1 MAEDTKFVK
10 GADKLAARLRK
21 LSVSIRKTVTDGRI
35 PALLLRRTKKR
46 FDKQL
51 DPNERKWEPLSP
63 NTLVRRRSGGNLRRK
78 ALHET
83 LRLKQSI
90 AIVKKSSLFSVTG
103 ASARIGVNDPVA
115 AAYGRFHQTGEG
127 DLVQRRFLGIGKSDI
142 KAVDLLLEKAIIRGN
157 RLRKTR

>member
-1 MAEDTKFVK
+1 MAVDTKFVK
-10 GADKLAARLRK
+10 GADKLAARMRK
-21 LSVSIRKTVTDGRI
+21 LSKSIRATVTDGRI

-51 DPNERKWEPLSP
+51 DPDEKKWAPLSP
-63 NTLVRRRSGGNLRRK
+63 ATLERRRRGGNLRRK
-78 ALHET
+78 ILHET
-83 LRLKQSI
+83 LTLKQSI
-90 AIVKKSSLFSVTG
+90 AIIKKSALFANTG

-127 DLVQRRFLGIGKSDI
+127 DLIQRRFLGIGKSDV